1 MSNSCHNIHSNFKLN
16 GFLYRKFVNNS
27 SYKEFLSDKR
37 ELLDFIESWT
47 NNSLVISLQTSGS
60 TSIPKKILAEK
71 SAMACSA
78 KKTGKQ
84 FNLKPGDKAL
94 LCLPLTF
101 IAGKMMIVR
110 ALVLGLDLYITKPSR
125 SPLKNFS
132 KSFDFAAMTPY
143 QLEKSIEYLNKV
155 KCLIIGGSPVGEV
168 IKKKIKNK
176 TSGVYETYGMTETLS
191 HVAIKNL
198 SLGENEF
205 VALPG
210 ITFSKNNGFLEIN
223 APFLSKSP
231 IITND
236 LIHLVSKTAFEWQGR
251 ASLTINSGGIKLNP
265 EKIEKTL
272 SKHYNVP
279 FIICGLPDEQLGEK
293 IVLVFENK
301 IPSMPELVFKKLN
314 SFERPKGIFSLN
326 SFSRRHGKIN
336 RKDIQN
342 RLLKKLH
349 DRN

>member
-1 MSNSCHNIHSNFKLN
+1 MNNASHNIHPGFKLN
-16 GFLYRKFVNNS
+16 GVLYSKLGKHS
-27 SYKEFLSDKR
+27 SGKEFFSDKS
-37 ELLDFIESWT
+37 EILDFIENWI
-47 NNSLVISLQTSGS
+47 NNSPVISLRTSGS
-60 TSIPKKILAEK
+60 TGIPKKILAEK
-71 SAMACSA
+71 SAMAYSA
-78 KKTGKQ
+78 KLTGKQ

-94 LCLPLTF
+94 LCLPLDF
-101 IAGKMMIVR
+101 IAGKMMLVR
-110 ALVLGLDLYITKPSR
+110 ALVLGLDLYITKPNR

-132 KSFDFAAMTPY
+132 KLFDFVAMTPY
-143 QLEKSIEYLNKV
+143 QLEKSIEHLNRV
-155 KCLIIGGSPVGEV
+155 KCLIVGGSPVGEA
-168 IKKKIKNK
+168 IKKKIKNN

-205 VALPG
+205 IALPG
-210 ITFSKNNGFLEIN
+210 IGFSKNNGFLEIT
-223 APFLSKSP
+223 APFISKTP

-236 LIHLVSKTAFEWQGR
+236 LIRLVSKTEFEWNGR

-272 SKHYNVP
+272 SKYYNNP
-279 FIICGLPDEQLGEK
+279 FVICGLPDEKLGEK

-301 IPSMPELVFKKLN
+301 IPLMPELVFKKLCPY
-314 SFERPKGIFSLN
+314 ERPKEIFSLN
-326 SFSRRHGKIN
+326 SFNRKHGKIN

-342 RLLKKLH
+342 RVLKNLH